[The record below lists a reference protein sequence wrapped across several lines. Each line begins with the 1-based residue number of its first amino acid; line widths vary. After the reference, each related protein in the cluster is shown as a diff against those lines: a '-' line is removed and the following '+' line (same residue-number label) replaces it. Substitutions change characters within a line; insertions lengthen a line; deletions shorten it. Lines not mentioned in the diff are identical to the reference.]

1 MLLAAYG
8 EKAMMLSG
16 GLGMAALGGL
26 GFVLHR
32 AFDEWRADEAKRIQM
47 ERGVIAVGGAVGE
60 GKGGK
65 EEEEDAKMGYGEDLL
80 PSWFPVNMKLRVD
93 AEVAE
98 RGAERS
104 GVAAQGAQV
113 QDSVVSSPPPAR

>member
-1 MLLAAYG
+1 
-8 EKAMMLSG
+8 MMLSG

-47 ERGVIAVGGAVGE
+47 ERGVIVAAGRAGNGAGDGAFGGAVGDGGE
-60 GKGGK
+60 G
-65 EEEEDAKMGYGEDLL
+65 EEDAAMDYGEDLL

-93 AEVAE
+93 AEDAE
-98 RGAERS
+98 RGVEGS
-104 GVAAQGAQV
+104 GVVAPGAQV
-113 QDSVVSSPPPAR
+113 QGSVVSSPPPAR